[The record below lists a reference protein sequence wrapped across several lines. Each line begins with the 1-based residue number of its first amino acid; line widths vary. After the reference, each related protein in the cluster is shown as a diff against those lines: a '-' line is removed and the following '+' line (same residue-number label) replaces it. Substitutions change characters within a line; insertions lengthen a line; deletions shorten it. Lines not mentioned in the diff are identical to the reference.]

1 MSSIMKETKVMYL
14 LIKYTKVDL
23 RTDGNCESV
32 LHTHNLNWQHLS
44 KSWRIK
50 VSAQIID

>member
-1 MSSIMKETKVMYL
+1 MLSIMKQTKVMYL
-14 LIKYTKVDL
+14 LIMYTKVDL
-23 RTDGNCESV
+23 RTDCKFEGV
-32 LHTHNLNWQHLS
+32 RDTHNLSWQHLG